1 VGFELVQQFPDG
13 APCGFDGSGVDL
25 SEQPFELGEH
35 FLDRVQTG
43 RVGRQEEQAAA
54 SGLEHF
60 PDPLTFVASK
70 IIEHNDTAGLEFR
83 DKELLDPG
91 SEDIAIDRAVD
102 NARCDDAV
110 MLEARHKGQRL
121 PVSVRHPINQRQA
134 LRPPAVRPGHVGL
147 HPGFVNEDKALR
159 VYPALQPAPAIDP
172 ADDIGAALFE
182 RVERLFLNVFPH
194 RFR

>member
-1 VGFELVQQFPDG
+1 VGFELVHQFPDG
-13 APCGFDGSGVDL
+13 APCSLDGSGVDL

-35 FLDRVQTG
+35 FLNRVQAG
-43 RVGRQEEQAAA
+43 RVWRQEEQAAS

-60 PDPLTFVASK
+60 PDPLAFVAAE
-70 IIEHNDTAGLEFR
+70 IVEHNDTAGCEFR
-83 DKELLDPG
+83 DQELLNPG
-91 SEDIAIDRAVD
+91 SEDVAVDRAVND
-102 NARCDDAV
+102 ARCDDAV
-110 MLEARHKGQRL
+110 MLETADEGQRL
-121 PVSVRHPINQRQA
+121 PMSVRHPVNQWQA
-134 LRPPAVRPGHVGL
+134 LGSPAVRPGHIRFYPCL
-147 HPGFVNEDKALR
+147 INENKSLR